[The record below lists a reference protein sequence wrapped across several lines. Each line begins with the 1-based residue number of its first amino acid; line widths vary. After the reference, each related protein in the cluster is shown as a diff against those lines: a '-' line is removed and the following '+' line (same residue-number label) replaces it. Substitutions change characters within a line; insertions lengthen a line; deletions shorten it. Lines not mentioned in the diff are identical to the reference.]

1 MPGSAPAP
9 PERCWLLP
17 SVEVRRSTIE
27 GRGLFATE
35 PVAAGSVVGRL
46 GGRHVDGAELRMLLA
61 AAELSASYVD
71 TITVLPDLH
80 LVLPGRQPIG
90 YGNHSCDP
98 TLWHVDAYTLAARR
112 DIAAGEE
119 VTVDYATQTAEAG
132 FTMACH
138 CGSALCRGTVTGDDW
153 RRPGLQRR
161 YGDHWVPAI
170 LLLLG
175 R

>member
-1 MPGSAPAP
+1 MPSSAPAP

-46 GGRHVDGAELRMLLA
+46 GGRLVDGAELRALLA

-80 LVLPGRQPIG
+80 LVLPGRHPIG

-153 RRPGLQRR
+153 RRPELQRR
-161 YGDHWVPAI
+161 YGDHWVPAV

>member
-46 GGRHVDGAELRMLLA
+46 GGRLVDGAELRMLLA

-80 LVLPGRQPIG
+80 LVLP
-90 YGNHSCDP
+90 
-98 TLWHVDAYTLAARR
+98 
-112 DIAAGEE
+112 
-119 VTVDYATQTAEAG
+119 
-132 FTMACH
+132 
-138 CGSALCRGTVTGDDW
+138 
-153 RRPGLQRR
+153 
-161 YGDHWVPAI
+161 
-170 LLLLG
+170 
-175 R
+175 